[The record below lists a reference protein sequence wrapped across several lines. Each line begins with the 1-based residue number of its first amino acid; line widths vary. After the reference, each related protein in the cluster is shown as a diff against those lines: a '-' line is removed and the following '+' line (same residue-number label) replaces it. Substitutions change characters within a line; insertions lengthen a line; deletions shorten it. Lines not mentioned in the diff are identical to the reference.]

1 MEEEPR
7 VPLRA
12 LASEGT
18 PAARS
23 TARDEAYQGPQ
34 LTGSAPQFWLSRRFR
49 DAALE
54 HQFAEAKFKLG
65 RPRITARMPTAARAR
80 LAS

>member
-1 MEEEPR
+1 MMFTEKPR

-23 TARDEAYQGPQ
+23 TARDP
-34 LTGSAPQFWLSRRFR
+34 LLIGSARQFWLSRRFR